1 MDSATL
7 KRLQQTVNEVL
18 FVVDDFCNR
27 EKIPY
32 YLFYGSELGA
42 VRHGGFIPWDDDADI
57 ILFRKDYERLKERWQ
72 KNPPAGYFWQD
83 TETDPDYN
91 VQITKI
97 RKNHTAFVE
106 PAFRDRKMHHGFY
119 VDIFILDDYIRSDFW
134 RHVGEWI
141 TMFDYNACRN
151 YRPRTG
157 IGRWVY
163 PITNRLFRSGK
174 IRKRWYQKWYPR
186 FKKDDAL
193 CSDILSF
200 TNSHR
205 YDFRREWFG
214 VPKKL
219 FYEGRLMPCPQDT
232 HNTLKVCYGDYL
244 TPPPPEQRTS
254 HHYVHYMSFDSDY
267 DACGGT
273 K

>member
-57 ILFRKDYERLKERWQ
+57 ILFRKDYERLKEAWR
-72 KNPPAGYFWQD
+72 KNPPSGYFWQD
-83 TETDPDYN
+83 TETDPNYN

-106 PAFRDRKMHHGFY
+106 PAFRNLKMHHGFY
-119 VDIFILDDYIRSDFW
+119 VDIFILDDYIQSNFW

-151 YRPRTG
+151 YRP
-157 IGRWVY
+157 
-163 PITNRLFRSGK
+163 
-174 IRKRWYQKWYPR
+174 
-186 FKKDDAL
+186 
-193 CSDILSF
+193 
-200 TNSHR
+200 
-205 YDFRREWFG
+205 
-214 VPKKL
+214 
-219 FYEGRLMPCPQDT
+219 
-232 HNTLKVCYGDYL
+232 
-244 TPPPPEQRTS
+244 
-254 HHYVHYMSFDSDY
+254 
-267 DACGGT
+267 
-273 K
+273 